1 MITTPNAPVIG
12 AKSFSGI
19 WVSGVIS
26 IGKAF
31 QAGINAIDLTAQ
43 SLDSRV
49 SYNGPAHLY
58 WDASGKLATSTTN
71 AWPLEYRDGVAIGRH
86 QPEPAS
92 TNIQVNGRAI
102 AESTNVQKSG
112 TFSIVVDQT
121 GAPDGKAIGCLPV
134 AASSYMV
141 SQDVGGAQIVPL
153 ARYNLTSKWQRMAAA
168 ARVTDSS
175 RVRIWLGRNAEAS
188 NGQPSLWLTQS
199 ANVAAGNYVFSWF
212 VKASDDGVTF
222 PAGLGMIEMG
232 NYPYATSPIVTESTS
247 TVTRPASSVTV
258 QRDGNVSGIKIY
270 FSDNTNTNIP
280 FNGAAS
286 VTVPFATTHWGE
298 RYMTRIEY
306 EA

>member
-1 MITTPNAPVIG
+1 MIKNPNAPVIG
-12 AKSFSGI
+12 AKNRKGI
-19 WVSGVIS
+19 WVPGAVMIGRAVKVVI
-26 IGKAF
+26 K
-31 QAGINAIDLTAQ
+31 AIDLIAPN
-43 SLDSRV
+43 LDSRIA
-49 SYNGPAHLY
+49 YNGPAHLY
-58 WDASGKLATSTTN
+58 WDASGKLATSTSN
-71 AWPLEYRDGVAIGRH
+71 AWPLEYRDGLAIGRH

-121 GAPDGKAIGCLPV
+121 GAPDGKTIGRLPV

-232 NYPYATSPIVTESTS
+232 NYPYATSPVITESTS

-258 QRDGNVSGIKIY
+258 QRDGNASGITIY
-270 FSDNTNTNIP
+270 FSDNTNTTIP